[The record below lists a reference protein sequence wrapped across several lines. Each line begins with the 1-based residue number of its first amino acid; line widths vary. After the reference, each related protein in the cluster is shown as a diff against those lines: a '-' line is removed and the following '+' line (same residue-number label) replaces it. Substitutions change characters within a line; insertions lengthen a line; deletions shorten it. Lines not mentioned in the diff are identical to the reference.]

1 MRFFNSK
8 EEVLDIQLTQYGRQL
23 YSKGM
28 WKPVYYAFYDE
39 GVLYD
44 ANYGG
49 VSETKNEAEARIQD
63 ETPSLRTQTGFTGR
77 EEYLFDGVDDELE
90 QELIGAYEKLNV
102 LTYPLGSSTLDST
115 KTPAFDIYFL
125 QGEITGLLNNSTGS
139 LASGKIKS
147 ASQQILKIPQIQS
160 DIEFKITTYDPANPK
175 LPFVEDPELTNRT
188 IFDDDHTIAIGPEQI
203 LLFVE
208 ENNAPFDYENF
219 DIEVYE
225 ITDETGPTGEQI
237 LKPLS
242 FIRPLETVENNILI
256 DREEAEIKAGRVN
269 GQLPDIDPSYVQY
282 YFDINVDSEIGENLI
297 CRSVSQLRSKNIII
311 DTDIRCP
318 DIVEPIRSNIYFS
331 DAEDDECLDN

>member
-1 MRFFNSK
+1 MKFFDSK

-23 YSKGM
+23 YSKGV
-28 WKPVYYAFYDE
+28 WKPVYYAFFDE

-49 VSETKNEAEARIQD
+49 VTESKNEAEGRIQD
-63 ETPSLRTQTGFTGR
+63 ETPFLRTQVSFTGR
-77 EEYLFDGVDDELE
+77 EEYLFDGVNDELE
-90 QELIGAYEKLNV
+90 EELIGAYEKLNV

-115 KTPAFDIYFL
+115 KTPAFNIQFL
-125 QGEITGLLNNSTGS
+125 EGEITGLLNNITGS
-139 LASGKIKS
+139 AATGSIKS
-147 ASQQILKIPQIQS
+147 VSQPLLKVPQIQS

-175 LPFVEDPELTNRT
+175 LPFIEDPELTNRT
-188 IFDDDHTIAIGPEQI
+188 IFDDGHSIAIGPEQI

-208 ENNAPFDYENF
+208 EKNAPFDYENF

-225 ITDETGPTGEQI
+225 ITDETGPTGEQV

-242 FIRPLETVENNILI
+242 FIRPLEMVENNILI
-256 DREEAEIKAGRVN
+256 DQKEAEMKAGRVN

-282 YFDINVDSEIGENLI
+282 YFDINVDSEIDENLI
-297 CRSVSQLRSKNIII
+297 CRSISKLRSKNIII

>member
-1 MRFFNSK
+1 MKFFDSK

-23 YSKGM
+23 YSKGV
-28 WKPVYYAFYDE
+28 WKPVYYAFFDE

-49 VSETKNEAEARIQD
+49 VTESKNEAEGRIQD
-63 ETPSLRTQTGFTGR
+63 ETPFLRTQVGFTGR
-77 EEYLFDGVDDELE
+77 EEYLFDGVNDELE
-90 QELIGAYEKLNV
+90 EELIGAYEKLNV
-102 LTYPLGSSTLDST
+102 LTYPLGSSALDST
-115 KTPAFDIYFL
+115 KTPAFNIQFL
-125 QGEITGLLNNSTGS
+125 EGEVTGLLNSITGS
-139 LASGKIKS
+139 AATGSIKS
-147 ASQQILKIPQIQS
+147 VSQPLLKVPQIQS

-175 LPFVEDPELTNRT
+175 LPFIEDPELTNRT
-188 IFDDDHTIAIGPEQI
+188 IFDDGHSIAIGPEQI

-208 ENNAPFDYENF
+208 EKNAPFDYENF

-225 ITDETGPTGEQI
+225 ITDDTGPTGEQV

-242 FIRPLETVENNILI
+242 FVRPLEMVENNILI
-256 DREEAEIKAGRVN
+256 DQKEAEMKAGRVN

-282 YFDINVDSEIGENLI
+282 YFDINVDSEIDENLI
-297 CRSVSQLRSKNIII
+297 CRSINKLRSKNIII

>member
-1 MRFFNSK
+1 MKFFDSK

-23 YSKGM
+23 YSKGV
-28 WKPVYYAFYDE
+28 WKPVYYAFFDE

-49 VSETKNEAEARIQD
+49 VTESKNEAEGRIQD
-63 ETPSLRTQTGFTGR
+63 ETPFLRTQVGFTGR
-77 EEYLFDGVDDELE
+77 EEYLFDGVNDELE
-90 QELIGAYEKLNV
+90 EELIGAYEKLNV
-102 LTYPLGSSTLDST
+102 LTYPLGSSALDST
-115 KTPAFDIYFL
+115 KTPAFNIQFL
-125 QGEITGLLNNSTGS
+125 EGEVTGLLNSITGS
-139 LASGKIKS
+139 AATGSIKS
-147 ASQQILKIPQIQS
+147 VSQPLLKVPQIQS

-175 LPFVEDPELTNRT
+175 LPFIEDPELTNRT
-188 IFDDDHTIAIGPEQI
+188 IFDDGHSIAIGPEQI

-208 ENNAPFDYENF
+208 EKNAPFDYENF

-225 ITDETGPTGEQI
+225 ITDETGPTGEQV

-242 FIRPLETVENNILI
+242 FIRPLEMVENNILI
-256 DREEAEIKAGRVN
+256 DQKEAEMKAGRVN

-282 YFDINVDSEIGENLI
+282 YFDINVDSEIDENLI
-297 CRSVSQLRSKNIII
+297 CRSINKLRSKNIII